1 MKDEQIYA
9 IMSRVLASG
18 IATPGAKL
26 VEQRL
31 ADLFGI
37 SRDRMR
43 RILHRLG
50 HEGRLELV
58 PNRGARVIDA
68 GLFDARIV
76 YDARRILEGGIA
88 LSVTERITARDI
100 DALLAQHERERQAIA
115 RGDDQSALRLGG
127 ALHVGLAELT
137 QNALVVDTLRSMVDR
152 TSTLLSFFG
161 PVDGPACSCR
171 EHGAIIEAV
180 ATRNPLRAREAM
192 CSHLSLVETR
202 LRMRPRCDSVDV
214 ETLVATEVARVKPVG
229 GTVDETL
236 DA

>member
-1 MKDEQIYA
+1 MRDEQIYA

-18 IATPGAKL
+18 VATPGAKL

-37 SRDRMR
+37 TRDRMR

-88 LSVTERITARDI
+88 LSVTERIATRDI
-100 DALLAQHERERQAIA
+100 DALLAQHEREREAIA
-115 RGDDQSALRLGG
+115 LGDDQSALRLGG
-127 ALHVGLAELT
+127 ALHIGLADLT

-161 PVDGPACSCR
+161 PADGPACSCR
-171 EHGAIIEAV
+171 EHGMIIEAV

-214 ETLVATEVARVKPVG
+214 ETLVATEVARVKPVDG
-229 GTVDETL
+229 AIDETP

>member
-88 LSVTERITARDI
+88 LSVTERITTRDI